1 MQKIRRVNKT
11 IGALLTAIVTLSLLC
26 SCSNQSS
33 DFSNTPETIA
43 QVCVNSIFEGNAHQ
57 ILDLLPDSVINH
69 MIEESEFTT
78 EQDLE
83 TKLGEQLHSALN
95 TLNTMGIK
103 VEYRI
108 GSAVRKDNLSVIQ
121 KDYQQMGLTITD
133 VNTVPI
139 LLDIYKDEELQ
150 HTLALNIETIL
161 TEDIWYLE
169 IGSVLEW
176 INMVPKT

>member
-1 MQKIRRVNKT
+1 MQKIRRMNKT
-11 IGALLTAIVTLSLLC
+11 IGVLLTAIIILLFC
-26 SCSNQSS
+26 SCSHQSS

-69 MIEESEFTT
+69 MIEESGLTT

-83 TKLGEQLHSALN
+83 TKLGEQLCSALN

-108 GSAVRKDNLSVIQ
+108 GSAERKDNLSVIQ
-121 KDYQQMGLTITD
+121 RDYQQMGLTVTD

-150 HTLALNIETIL
+150 HTLTLNIETIL
-161 TEDIWYLE
+161 VEDILFLE
-169 IGSVLEW
+169 IGSILEW